1 MLQSV
6 KARYTAGLFHLRR
19 PLCVLLCVLPGA
31 LLCGCGMLA
40 PQTHAVL
47 SQPPAD
53 LPPSVE
59 IRDVPYFAQ
68 TEHHCGPAA
77 LAMALGSAGIR
88 VTPSQL
94 ADQVYLPGR
103 QGSLQVEML
112 ATARRNGLVAY
123 ELAPYLDDVLREVA
137 AGTPVITLEN
147 YGAPYFPVWHYAVAI
162 GYDLP
167 RREVI
172 RHSGALERKP
182 LPLSVFEYFWRQGY
196 RGGRWAM
203 VAIPPGRVP
212 ATATEQRYAEAVAA
226 LEKTGHTR
234 GAATAYEALLQ
245 RWPANLIA
253 LMGRGN
259 TAHALGDL
267 TLAETS
273 FRQAAL
279 MHTTSAAA
287 FNNLAQTLL
296 DRGKLDEARVNAE
309 YAVSLGG
316 PLRARAAATLAEIQ
330 KQQAAS
336 GKPLAQ

>member
-1 MLQSV
+1 VSV
-6 KARYTAGLFHLRR
+6 H
-19 PLCVLLCVLPGA
+19 VLLGA
-31 LLCGCGMLA
+31 LVCTLLGGCGVLA

-47 SQPPAD
+47 AQTPPG
-53 LPPSVE
+53 LPASAE

-77 LAMALGSAGIR
+77 LAMVLGNAGLK
-88 VTPSQL
+88 VTPNQL
-94 ADQVYLPGR
+94 ADQVYLPGM

-112 ATARRNGLVAY
+112 AAARRNGMVAY
-123 ELAPYLDDVLREVA
+123 VLQPYLDDVLFEVA
-137 AGTPVITLEN
+137 TGTPVITLEN
-147 YGAPYFPVWHYAVAI
+147 YGAPYFPVWHYAVTI
-162 GYDLP
+162 GFDLP

-172 RHSGALERKP
+172 RHSGALERKA

-203 VAIPPGRVP
+203 VAVPPERVP

-234 GAATAYEALLQ
+234 GAATAYEALLK
-245 RWPANLIA
+245 RWPDNLIA

-267 TLAETS
+267 ALAEAS
-273 FRQAAL
+273 FRQAATT
-279 MHTTSAAA
+279 HATSAAA
-287 FNNLAQTLL
+287 YNNLAQTLL

-309 YAVSLGG
+309 YAVNLGG
-316 PLRARAAATLAEIQ
+316 PLRARAVDTLAAIQ
-330 KQQAAS
+330 KKLNAS
-336 GKPLAQ
+336 GKPPAP